1 MYIYIYINPY
11 SFISFHFLSFV
22 APKSCLY
29 CGTSVSPTK
38 LNLFCSSGWSCYSWW
53 FRCINVWLYMTRCI
67 FRNDWQRPQFP
78 PRAVESPPLPTWS
91 PSLLPFHLTTKSKAT
106 HATNASKW
114 TYINPSL
121 LRTFQPSQNHPA
133 CLSLAEGKDQGQ
145 QLRPLQTYIWKRDP
159 CLKITR
165 RPPDSDWMYRI
176 GPLTF
181 LQTLDAEGFLD
192 DFAIPAAQTSAHEAM
207 EASFSMRACMQ
218 VKNNFRGFRM
228 ISSSPSPWSTT
239 LHDRPLSLVKLW
251 RLFRVW

>member
-91 PSLLPFHLTTKSKAT
+91 PSLLPFYLTTKSKAT

-114 TYINPSL
+114 TYSIYYIVYTSIHPSCARFNHL
-121 LRTFQPSQNHPA
+121 KTIPRALALQKEKIKANSSGRSRPTF
-133 CLSLAEGKDQGQ
+133 EKEI
-145 QLRPLQTYIWKRDP
+145 YVWKSRDVH
-159 CLKITR
+159 
-165 RPPDSDWMYRI
+165 
-176 GPLTF
+176 
-181 LQTLDAEGFLD
+181 Q
-192 DFAIPAAQTSAHEAM
+192 IPTE
-207 EASFSMRACMQ
+207 CI
-218 VKNNFRGFRM
+218 V
-228 ISSSPSPWSTT
+228 
-239 LHDRPLSLVKLW
+239 
-251 RLFRVW
+251 